1 MKEIDHILMKEGK
14 DAKEVLEKLIA
25 EYPIEDMIQFTD
37 INIQEKIKENT
48 HNVVKYNDLYQKELA
63 TFDVLVDKL
72 EALMGQRY
80 NFYRFD
86 YEKELSK
93 IEIERYYLPNDV
105 YIKKYKKIIRRQN
118 IKVRFFKLCYQAFDK
133 QSWNLR
139 LFFETIK
146 F

>member
-1 MKEIDHILMKEGK
+1 MKEIDKILLKEGK
-14 DAKEVLEKLIA
+14 DAKEVLEKLVV
-25 EYPIEDMIQFTD
+25 EHPIEDMIQFTD

-48 HNVVKYNDLYQKELA
+48 RNVVKYNDLYQKHLA
-63 TFDVLVDKL
+63 TLDVLVDKL

-80 NFYRFD
+80 NFYRFEH
-86 YEKELSK
+86 EKDLTK

-105 YIKKYKKIIRRQN
+105 YIKKMKTIIRRQN

-133 QSWNLR
+133 MGWSMK

-146 F
+146 Y

>member
-1 MKEIDHILMKEGK
+1 MKEIDKILQKEGK

-25 EYPIEDMIQFTD
+25 EHPIEDMIQFTD

-48 HNVVKYNDLYQKELA
+48 RNVVKYNDLYQKELA

-80 NFYRFD
+80 NFYRFSH
-86 YEKELSK
+86 EKELSK